1 MASGFELETPMDRPI
16 TYGLFLWVSS
26 LNGLSLWTVIF
37 FQSLLLCF
45 LLLRLLKVCL
55 PARKNIELLFIFTV
69 LFLATLTSAS
79 WTISQLIA
87 DVFTAIMLFAFL
99 LLLFEKNSIKGQILL
114 YFIFAYACSTH
125 ASHIVFNVTLISS
138 ILIIRKVN
146 LLGIKKKLRVPTL
159 LICLGLAVGTI
170 ASMGSALSK
179 SKHAFFMG
187 ALVEHGIAKVYLD
200 DNCAETDYAFCAYK
214 DSLPEKAWVFLWE
227 EDSPFYKMGGWG
239 ETKTEFN
246 EIIYNT
252 LTTPK
257 YIGLHIQASFKATLN
272 QLTLFAIGDGNGP
285 FLQGTLLHERVGT
298 YVPGELGCYESSLQ
312 SKNKLS
318 FLGWYNQLLLGV
330 IILSI
335 IGFIFLLVRYKR
347 LDKRVLAVML
357 IILLSILVNA
367 WSCGTLANAIDRL
380 GTKVIWLIPLSVII
394 GFLNGWSKNRANEYN
409 EANG

>member
-1 MASGFELETPMDRPI
+1 MDRPI
-16 TYGLFLWVSS
+16 TYGLFLWLSS

-37 FQSLLLCF
+37 FQSLLLC
-45 LLLRLLKVCL
+45 LLLFRLLKVCL
-55 PARKNIELLFIFTV
+55 PARKNIELIFIFTV

-99 LLLFEKNSIKGQILL
+99 LLLLEKNSLKGQILL
-114 YFIFAYACSTH
+114 YFIFAFACSTH
-125 ASHIVFNVTLISS
+125 ASHIIFNVALILS
-138 ILIIRKVN
+138 ILTIRKVN
-146 LLGIKKKLRVPTL
+146 LLGIKEKIKLPTL

-200 DNCAETDYAFCAYK
+200 DNCSETNYAFCAYK

-239 ETKTEFN
+239 ETKAEFN
-246 EIIYNT
+246 EIIFNT

-257 YIGLHIQASFKATLN
+257 YIGLHIQALFKATLD
-272 QLTLFAIGDGNGP
+272 QLSLFAIGDGNGS
-285 FLQGTLLHERVGT
+285 FLQGTLLHQRVGT
-298 YVPGELGCYESSLQ
+298 YIPRELGCYESSLQ

-318 FLGWYNQLLLGV
+318 FLGWYNKLLLGV

-335 IGFIFLLVRYKR
+335 IGLIFLLMRYKR
-347 LDKRVLAVML
+347 LDKRMLVVML
-357 IILLSILVNA
+357 TIILAILVNA
-367 WSCGTLANAIDRL
+367 WSCGTFANAIDRL
-380 GTKVIWLIPLSVII
+380 GSKVIWLIPLAVII
-394 GFLNGWSKNRANEYN
+394 GFFNGWHKNKADEQI
-409 EANG
+409 